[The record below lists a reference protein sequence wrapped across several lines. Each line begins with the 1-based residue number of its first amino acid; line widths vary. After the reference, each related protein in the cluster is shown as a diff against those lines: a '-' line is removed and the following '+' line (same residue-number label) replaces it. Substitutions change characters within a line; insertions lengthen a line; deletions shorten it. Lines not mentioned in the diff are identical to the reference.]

1 MHVVASHMYIPVP
14 TTAQADVI
22 LPTRKRGI
30 GIHNTLKNRL
40 LAQLPDG
47 ERALLLSDAEY
58 VVMPAGHTLAAPGE
72 PVSIA
77 FFPDTGAFCWIS
89 DMRTGHQ
96 VAVALVGTEG
106 LLGIS
111 SIISIP
117 RHPHRVVALFESAGY
132 RLPVE
137 TLRRVFDESKPLR
150 TAVLEHVGRQLVEV
164 SSLVACARIHSHRQ
178 RLARWLLM
186 MAEKSG
192 QLSLK
197 ITHETLA
204 QVVGGPRH
212 AVTVGLTKLGADGA
226 IAHLRGHI
234 DILDES
240 RLLSNA
246 CECMSRPRS

>member
-1 MHVVASHMYIPVP
+1 V
-14 TTAQADVI
+14 
-22 LPTRKRGI
+22 
-30 GIHNTLKNRL
+30 
-40 LAQLPDG
+40 
-47 ERALLLSDAEY
+47 
-58 VVMPAGHTLAAPGE
+58 PAGQTLAAPGE

-106 LLGIS
+106 VIGIS
-111 SIISIP
+111 SVISIP

-137 TLRRVFDESKPLR
+137 TLRRVFDESKTLR

-164 SSLVACARIHSHRQ
+164 STLVACARIHSHRQ

-186 MAEKSG
+186 MEDKSG
-192 QLSLK
+192 QPSLK

-212 AVTVGLTKLGADGA
+212 AVTVGLNKLRADGA

-234 DILDES
+234 DILDRS
-240 RLLSNA
+240 RLLSSA
-246 CECMSRPRS
+246 CECMSRGKN